1 MSRESREK
9 TLNHFTQ
16 SFIAIKAENDSPVQH
31 NSPVFTSSN
40 PCPVQREDLLHL
52 QVPPDMHLLNKS
64 SSLNLMQTTFFFLQS
79 HRSRVITIQCEMS
92 KPDKGR
98 NMALASE
105 YGLDKENVCTEV
117 IYRSDLWIRS
127 PGGCKGIE
135 YIYIYIYFSESP
147 TIRTISGP
155 QWTQT

>member
-1 MSRESREK
+1 
-9 TLNHFTQ
+9 
-16 SFIAIKAENDSPVQH
+16 
-31 NSPVFTSSN
+31 
-40 PCPVQREDLLHL
+40 
-52 QVPPDMHLLNKS
+52 
-64 SSLNLMQTTFFFLQS
+64 
-79 HRSRVITIQCEMS
+79 MS

-155 QWTQT
+155 